1 MFTPGATPELCTYT
15 GRGHYDDLLT
25 ELIDP
30 AALIDPTALASPTFA
45 SWNLISPWLARLDGL
60 RRAA

>member
-1 MFTPGATPELCTYT
+1 MFTPGATPELCTCT

-30 AALIDPTALASPTFA
+30 AALIDPTALASLMPA
-45 SWNLISPWLARLDGL
+45 SWNQIVSWIRQIEALQ
-60 RRAA
+60 AA